1 MTSPIATSSFRVVR
15 ESNAMQAVRLSNPS
29 IVGRQSSPTEG
40 WPWYRRG
47 VLLDADA
54 VRIERDLD
62 DVLRLVAATLSTTLE
77 DLPDVFVLGPLST
90 EHVTLS
96 VRDQGYAPFNF
107 IPED

>member
-1 MTSPIATSSFRVVR
+1 
-15 ESNAMQAVRLSNPS
+15 MQAVSLPNP
-29 IVGRQSSPTEG
+29 VAGRQWSPTEG

-62 DVLRLVAATLSTTLE
+62 DVLQLVAVTLSTSL
-77 DLPDVFVLGPLST
+77 DNLPDVFMLGPLST
-90 EHVTLS
+90 ERVTLS